1 MADPTPA
8 ESDFAVLVPEYVA
21 MVLLVDDQAIIGEAI
36 RRMLAGK
43 VDIDFHYCGDPDEA
57 LVYADRLK
65 PTVIL
70 QDLVLPGTDGLTLV
84 RQYRAHPTTRHVP
97 IIVLSTREDPSVKRD
112 AFKAGADDYLVKLPD
127 ALELIARIR
136 HHSRA
141 YLNQLQ
147 RDEAYRAL
155 RESQQKLMET
165 NLELQRL
172 SMMDGLTG
180 LSNRRHFNAYL
191 EAEWLRAAREQDPL
205 SLLMVDIDDFKA
217 YNDNY
222 GHLAGDEVL
231 KRVAEVMRAH
241 AKRPAD
247 LAARFGGE
255 EFAMILPLTPAEGA
269 QQQAQSLCEA
279 IAALQLPHR
288 GATTGP
294 FVSVSIGC
302 ATTVPRRAELS
313 SSLIDSADFA
323 LYDAK
328 HRGKNRVSVRD
339 RAASGG
345 A

>member
-1 MADPTPA
+1 MAEPTSA
-8 ESDFAVLVPEYVA
+8 DTDFAVLVPEYVA
-21 MVLLVDDQAIIGEAI
+21 MVLLVDDQPIIGEAI

-43 VDIDFHYCGDPDEA
+43 VDIDFHYCGDPEQA
-57 LVYADRLK
+57 LAYADKIK

-97 IIVLSTREDPSVKRD
+97 IIVLSTREDPMVKRD
-112 AFKAGADDYLVKLPD
+112 CFKAGADDYVVKLPD
-127 ALELIARIR
+127 PLELIARVR

-172 SMMDGLTG
+172 SMLDGLTG

-191 EAEWLRAAREQDPL
+191 EAEWLRATREQSPL

-217 YNDNY
+217 YNDSY

-231 KRVAEVMRAH
+231 KQVAEVMRSN
-241 AKRPAD
+241 AKRSTD

-255 EFAMILPLTPAEGA
+255 EFALILPLTPLAGV
-269 QQQAQSLCEA
+269 QQQGQALCDA
-279 IAALQLPHR
+279 VAALQLPHR
-288 GATTGP
+288 GSTVGAC
-294 FVSVSIGC
+294 VSISVGC
-302 ATTVPRRAELS
+302 AARVPQHGELS
-313 SSLIDSADFA
+313 SLLIDAADFA

-328 HRGKNRVSVRD
+328 HRGKNRISLRD
-339 RAASGG
+339 RTG